1 MGGVA
6 VAEGARDEG
15 VLGRLVFQA
24 SLGLGLPKE
33 KPRLRRAPQAVPV
46 SKAGDQRWD

>member
-1 MGGVA
+1 MGWQWPR
-6 VAEGARDEG
+6 GARDEG
-15 VLGRLVFQA
+15 GRLVFQA
-24 SLGLGLPKE
+24 SLGLGLPKD